1 MRTLK
6 KTKVLIKMLCI
17 TIIVSLFS
25 NIHILKACDGE
36 ENQEL
41 INYVQI
47 TDNASKKFQSIKDTH
62 KEWINSY
69 LVLKRVIFDSNNEV
83 NGFIFDV
90 MSDNNNVGYVI
101 ADYEDGN
108 NIIEFGKELF
118 LDEASET
125 VEREYS
131 INEDNQK
138 VYYLGNLNYAIG
150 GLNGNNKNVFV
161 DVTTNKCEKITKK
174 EVKAIENQSTLGSP
188 PDSGNNF
195 ITDPSLYERGYSSYK
210 AKDLTNFNIAY
221 KVMTDFSDGSV
232 CAPTAATNFM
242 YYWYNKDKTKY
253 EKMYYKKS
261 WKETFKKIYKYM
273 ETNDTNGTLDAN
285 LVNGY
290 SKFLKAVGIAC
301 TVKFHNGTS
310 NGKKIVTEINNN
322 RPCHL
327 ALHNHYRYGDHSV
340 LAVGYQKY
348 TYEHWYGDN
357 VEIYIRISDGWQRYP
372 WRWVWGNC
380 TGSWNY
386 VSVSLN

>member
-195 ITDPSLYERGYSSYK
+195 ITDPSQYERGYSSYK

-242 YYWYNKDKTKY
+242 YYWYNK
-253 EKMYYKKS
+253 E
-261 WKETFKKIYKYM
+261 
-273 ETNDTNGTLDAN
+273 
-285 LVNGY
+285 
-290 SKFLKAVGIAC
+290 
-301 TVKFHNGTS
+301 
-310 NGKKIVTEINNN
+310 
-322 RPCHL
+322 
-327 ALHNHYRYGDHSV
+327 
-340 LAVGYQKY
+340 
-348 TYEHWYGDN
+348 
-357 VEIYIRISDGWQRYP
+357 
-372 WRWVWGNC
+372 
-380 TGSWNY
+380 
-386 VSVSLN
+386 